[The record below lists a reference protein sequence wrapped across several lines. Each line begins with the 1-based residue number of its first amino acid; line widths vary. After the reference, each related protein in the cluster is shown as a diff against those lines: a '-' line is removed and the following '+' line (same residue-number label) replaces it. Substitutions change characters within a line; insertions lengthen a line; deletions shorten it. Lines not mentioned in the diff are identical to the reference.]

1 MQTHECS
8 REELGLEGS
17 NPRFMTP
24 RIDTKAYAELYRK
37 KFQCLDEKDLFIRG
51 NINSENTSNI
61 RVLLKKCSGKDY
73 CKSDAEILD
82 FVRGKF
88 ILVYLNQIRFDSSK
102 YGDESIIK
110 ESRIDWLRVSTI
122 AQTEYPYLVE

>member
-73 CKSDAEILD
+73 CKSD
-82 FVRGKF
+82 
-88 ILVYLNQIRFDSSK
+88 
-102 YGDESIIK
+102 
-110 ESRIDWLRVSTI
+110 
-122 AQTEYPYLVE
+122 